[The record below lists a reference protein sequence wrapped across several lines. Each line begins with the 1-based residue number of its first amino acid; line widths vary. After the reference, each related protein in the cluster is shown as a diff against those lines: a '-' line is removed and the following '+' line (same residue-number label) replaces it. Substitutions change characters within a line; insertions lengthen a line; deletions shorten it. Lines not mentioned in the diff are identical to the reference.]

1 MDAEMRIKILAL
13 LDQHRIMT
21 VATLRADGW
30 PQATTVGYAN
40 EGLTLYFLCGLDS
53 QKAQNIARD
62 DRISI
67 TIDHDTSDLMA
78 ITGLSMAAHAHAVD
92 DRAEAEKV
100 LRMLP
105 LKYPDTPPLPMKMPS
120 PDEVRLFRVTPTV
133 ISVLDYSK
141 GFGHTDLIT
150 C

>member
-1 MDAEMRIKILAL
+1 
-13 LDQHRIMT
+13 
-21 VATLRADGW
+21 
-30 PQATTVGYAN
+30 
-40 EGLTLYFLCGLDS
+40 
-53 QKAQNIARD
+53 
-62 DRISI
+62 
-67 TIDHDTSDLMA
+67 MA
-78 ITGLSMAAHAHAVD
+78 ITGLSMAGHARAVD

-105 LKYPDTPPLPMKMPS
+105 MKYSDAPPLPIKMPS

-141 GFGHTDLIT
+141 GFGHTDLVT